1 MAGARWKKVGLVM
14 SFATMI
20 SEEAAAT
27 HTETVIDDIEN
38 SDELIAPVNRYVL
51 LSFFIFTSK
60 YTYTFK
66 VVYQSILHCVSSI
79 M

>member
-1 MAGARWKKVGLVM
+1 MAEARWKKIGLVM

-51 LSFFIFTSK
+51 LSFFILTGKYNTRLKSYTSL
-60 YTYTFK
+60 YY
-66 VVYQSILHCVSSI
+66 IVSSI